1 MKYQTGA
8 WNYYAIGEYDA
19 ETMTN
24 DFNDLGFN
32 LVMSCDYNPYSPY
45 FHDKAAFISHL
56 DSLHAKGMSVV
67 VCDVRTGWGRLKEQG
82 EQEFVRGVKEAV
94 SDFGSHPA
102 VYGFFIGDEPSG
114 AQMSDMVRAYKI
126 VKAAA
131 PALRPFVNFL
141 PIWCTDDYFEKC
153 LGVPATKYGELL
165 DKVVKEAEI
174 DVLCYDYYSQC
185 SYFEADRGEAMYFM
199 NLNVFREVAKKND
212 IPFFTTL
219 LSVGHWNY
227 RIPTEDDI
235 RWQISTAL
243 ASGVV
248 GIMWFY
254 IYARKLEGSFRN
266 QPVDLFKKR
275 TPIFDILARQNR
287 ILTEC
292 LAPELEDYEFVDNY
306 CVGKPYH
313 DFKEWKSGELG
324 IDEITI
330 TEGADAPLLL
340 ARFKGEN
347 GERFAVVNCHRTLP
361 VKVKA
366 VRGET
371 VSHTWYAPG
380 QIVFFE

>member
-82 EQEFVRGVKEAV
+82 EQEFVRRVKEAV

-227 RIPTEDDI
+227 RFRPRTISGGKSRPRSPAAWWELCGS
-235 RWQISTAL
+235 ISTL
-243 ASGVV
+243 ANSRAVSEISPSTYSKSV
-248 GIMWFY
+248 PRFS
-254 IYARKLEGSFRN
+254 IYSL
-266 QPVDLFKKR
+266 
-275 TPIFDILARQNR
+275 
-287 ILTEC
+287 
-292 LAPELEDYEFVDNY
+292 
-306 CVGKPYH
+306 GKTA
-313 DFKEWKSGELG
+313 F
-324 IDEITI
+324 
-330 TEGADAPLLL
+330 
-340 ARFKGEN
+340 
-347 GERFAVVNCHRTLP
+347 
-361 VKVKA
+361 
-366 VRGET
+366 
-371 VSHTWYAPG
+371 
-380 QIVFFE
+380 